1 MNNGVVYIIIRIRAP
16 LKKVL
21 LHTAHVKVLTIFETV
36 VVGVD
41 DAADAV
47 AVRLPGVAV
56 EGEAVAHAA
65 VHHPSEPEGQESTI

>member
-1 MNNGVVYIIIRIRAP
+1 MNNGDANIIIRVRLP
-16 LKKVL
+16 FKKVL

-47 AVRLPGVAV
+47 AVRLSGVPV

-65 VHHPSEPEGQESTI
+65 VHHPSKPEGQESTI